1 MKPVASGRHRKAK
14 GGRPYVPTAKKQ
26 LRGTLQPFHRRNGK
40 KPARDR
46 GAEHKPPPPKPAR
59 AYVAIANRYIDEV
72 LTGRIVAGAWT
83 VRACQRFR
91 RFWTRAQTDP
101 ECAFTFSAAEVVKV
115 CAFIE
120 SLPHVQG
127 QWPTLTITL
136 EPWQIF
142 ILAHC
147 YGFRDR
153 ATGHRL
159 TSVVFFC
166 CGRKSA
172 KSTLVAAAALYH
184 LLGEQELGSQVV
196 LAASTGQQ
204 ARIVFDIMS
213 SMVKR
218 AGWLRDEGLRVFAN
232 SITLEALGSN
242 ARPINAKSETQDGLN
257 PSFISLDESHA
268 QDFALRDVLVSAM
281 GSRRHG
287 MIWCP
292 TTAGFDL
299 TSVGYALR
307 EHAMQILDGVVESDH
322 TFCVLYECDEGD
334 RWDDEA
340 VWPKALP
347 MIGVTPTREYVQR
360 YCQDAQQAPG
370 LQGEFQTKIN
380 NWWLQ
385 SSSSWLSMPA
395 WRECA
400 DPSIT
405 LGQFAGQPCWIGC
418 DLAAL
423 DDLAAVAFV
432 FKRDD
437 LLVAFV
443 HCYLPARVVEARSR
457 AVPEYRHWAREG
469 LLTLTD
475 GNMID
480 YGRIETDLRGWCKQ
494 FQVRDIC
501 FDLYGSAQIATSL
514 FGSGLPARTESKNP
528 KSFTPPARELEARVL
543 AGLFRHD
550 GNSCLTWQA
559 SNCVVNRR
567 YEEALMP
574 TKVQPESPRKIDAID
589 AVLMAIGGYLR
600 LASVP
605 AAPSYQMLVVG

>member
-14 GGRPYVPTAKKQ
+14 GGRPYVPIAKKQ
-26 LRGTLQPFHRRNGK
+26 LRGTLQPFHRRNRKSSPNGDKFAAKKSVKSSQNGHKFAAKKNAGNGK
-40 KPARDR
+40 KTLGPAKISTRESKSTARD
-46 GAEHKPPPPKPAR
+46 
-59 AYVAIANRYIDEV
+59 YVAIASSYVADV
-72 LTGRIVAGAWT
+72 LAGKIVAGRWT
-83 VRACQRFR
+83 GLACRRFQRFLE
-91 RFWTRAQTDP
+91 RASDP
-101 ECAFTFSAAEVVKV
+101 ACPFVFAAEEVTRV

-120 SLPHVQG
+120 RLPHVQG
-127 QWPTLTITL
+127 QWPTPTITL
-136 EPWQIF
+136 DPWQIF

-153 ATGHRL
+153 RGYRL

-172 KSTLVAAAALYH
+172 KSTLVAAAGLYH

-213 SMVKR
+213 AMVKR
-218 AGWLRDEGLRVFAN
+218 AGWLRDAGLKPFAN
-232 SITLEALGSN
+232 SITLETRGSN

-268 QDFALRDVLVSAM
+268 QDFGLRDVLVSAM

-322 TFCVLYECDEGD
+322 TFCCLYECDDGD
-334 RWDDEA
+334 RWDDET

-380 NWWLQ
+380 NWWLR

-395 WRECA
+395 WQQCA
-400 DPSIT
+400 DPSLT
-405 LGQFAGQPCWIGC
+405 LEQFTGQPCWIGC

-437 LLVAFV
+437 
-443 HCYLPARVVEARSR
+443 CWLPSCAVICRRASSRRAAGRCRS
-457 AVPEYRHWAREG
+457 
-469 LLTLTD
+469 T
-475 GNMID
+475 
-480 YGRIETDLRGWCKQ
+480 
-494 FQVRDIC
+494 
-501 FDLYGSAQIATSL
+501 
-514 FGSGLPARTESKNP
+514 
-528 KSFTPPARELEARVL
+528 
-543 AGLFRHD
+543 
-550 GNSCLTWQA
+550 
-559 SNCVVNRR
+559 
-567 YEEALMP
+567 
-574 TKVQPESPRKIDAID
+574 
-589 AVLMAIGGYLR
+589 AIGRGR
-600 LASVP
+600 DS
-605 AAPSYQMLVVG
+605 